1 MKRISGFLDFD
12 GPFIS
17 INENVNKAKEI
28 LYTKYAKEKG
38 KKAEDLTP
46 DEKMELEDDP
56 KFLKIKESIGSKNP
70 RLIYPFTKFYVID
83 GAPWEELVDLATKYL
98 SVNPGPKSLRLGPIE
113 NYADLPVDS
122 DPPAYLQ
129 LDQDLDSF
137 IADKAE
143 RSKEP
148 RVIVDKK
155 PKQLRPEIKLLID
168 YYAKAKKIDP
178 SEVTPEEIQKMES
191 SKKYLRLKEKFLN
204 KYPALM
210 PLYTKFYIVD
220 NESWDKIE
228 ELSNKLE
235 KVKPQPG
242 ELPAGEGNLSDY
254 LALKKEDQATSV
266 IETLLDDLGRVEK
279 NRLPK
284 KLLDLFPRDMGPD
297 SLKRNPKGLRR
308 MRWVY
313 DQLIKSDDPKD
324 KERIGD
330 LVYIASQL
338 ESLEPKEQLIKKKR
352 GETDAQRTEF
362 RSAWD
367 TFLFGSA
374 KYNDYYPKE
383 QNAFRATYPDFVDPF
398 VAFDQM
404 IRDGFDLIEGWN
416 SGLDDLKQRI
426 KDLEPRSAILYDSEK
441 YLVTSART
449 NQAIAEVCKIV
460 SGDHCIKHSGQFW
473 SYTGGGKVQL
483 SISDFNRKQSDMMS
497 LFTMTINKD
506 GTLSTAAGRDNDENA
521 FRVYQ
526 GKPFDEVLREL
537 GYPESLIV
545 TCASYFPLEQK
556 IKEALEIF
564 FKIEEG
570 SVLQKNKTRGI
581 TNILK
586 SIQVVHDQLTS
597 GKMSESHWNEIC
609 GVASE
614 IIFEVLGISM
624 EDLVKYF
631 CLEGIYY
638 ESDYVIFKKFLGD
651 YVYSDKEAKQIKEA
665 SLYNI
670 ETAEETIEDKAYMEK
685 IEKSGQG
692 QVFHNLVKNKQK
704 IIDLLNSL

>member
-1 MKRISGFLDFD
+1 MRRIAAFLEFE
-12 GPFIS
+12 GPFIT

-28 LYTKYAKEKG
+28 LYSEYASKKG
-38 KKAEDLTP
+38 KSLSDLTP
-46 DEKMELEDDP
+46 AEKMGVEEDP
-56 KFLKIKESIGSKNP
+56 RFLKVKEVIGSKNP
-70 RLIYPFTKFYVID
+70 RLIYPFTKFFILD
-83 GAPWEELVDLATKYL
+83 GAPWEDLVQLAEKYL
-98 SVNPGPKSLRLGPIE
+98 QLNPGPKSLRLGPIE
-113 NYADLPVDS
+113 NYAELPANS
-122 DPPAYLQ
+122 DPRPYIQ
-129 LDQDLDSF
+129 LDQDLDTF
-137 IADKAE
+137 
-143 RSKEP
+143 SKEKEARSGEP
-148 RVIVDKK
+148 RLIQEKK
-155 PKQLRPEIKLLID
+155 PKQLRPEIKMLIE
-168 YYAKAKKIDP
+168 YYAKAKKINP

-204 KYPALM
+204 KYPGLM

-242 ELPAGEGNLSDY
+242 ELPVGEGNLSDY

-324 KERIGD
+324 KARIDD
-330 LVYIASQL
+330 LIYIATQL
-338 ESLEPKEQLIKKKR
+338 ESLEPKEQLIKNKR
-352 GETDAQRTEF
+352 GETGPQKTVL

-367 TFLFGSA
+367 TFLASSA

-383 QNAFRATYPDFVDPF
+383 QNAFRATYPNFVDPY

-404 IRDGFDLIEGWN
+404 IQDGFDLIEGWN

-449 NQAIAEVCKIV
+449 NQAVAEVCKIV
-460 SGDHCIKHSGQFW
+460 SGDHCIKSSHSFW
-473 SYTGGGKVQL
+473 NYTGGGKVQL
-483 SISDFNRKQSDMMS
+483 SISDFNRKQSDLMS

-506 GTLSTAAGRDNDENA
+506 GTLSTAAGRDNNENA
-521 FRVYQ
+521 FREYQ
-526 GKPFDEVLREL
+526 GKLFDEVLRDL
-537 GYPESLIV
+537 GYPEPLV
-545 TCASYFPLEQK
+545 ATCASYFPLEQK

-570 SVLQKNKTRGI
+570 SALQKNKTRGI

-586 SIQVVHDQLTS
+586 SIQVVHDQLIS
-597 GKMSESHWNEIC
+597 GKMTESQWNEIC

-614 IIFEVLGISM
+614 IIFEGLGIST

-631 CLEGIYY
+631 CGEGIYY
-638 ESDYVIFKKFLGD
+638 ESDYVIFKKLLGD

-692 QVFHNLVKNKQK
+692 QVFYNLVKNKQK